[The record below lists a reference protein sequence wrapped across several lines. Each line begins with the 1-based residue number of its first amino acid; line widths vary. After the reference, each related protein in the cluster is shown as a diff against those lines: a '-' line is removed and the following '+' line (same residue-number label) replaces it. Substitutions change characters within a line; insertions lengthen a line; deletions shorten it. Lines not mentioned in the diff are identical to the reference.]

1 MTTLAP
7 THSHPTPNHTAWMA
21 TELSVINQ
29 LNERHVK
36 QIMDYSKGF
45 LDKTFPLAEGSHKDV
60 VCYMVYFQHLLAFFG
75 DGSKS
80 GLQNPA
86 QFVALSG
93 HREAPESLVLV
104 NEGRHVELVLNRH
117 GCNGEKDCAGIDDIQ
132 LQAKQITEPWFSM
145 LTGKQV
151 SKGCRSEKSFTAKDG
166 GPYHASAGS

>member
-1 MTTLAP
+1 MTTLAQQ
-7 THSHPTPNHTAWMA
+7 HSTPSQSHTAWMA

-36 QIMDYSKGF
+36 QVMDYSKGF
-45 LDKTFPLAEGSHKDV
+45 LDKTFPLAQGSHKDV
-60 VCYMVYFQHLLAFFG
+60 VCYMVYFQHLLAFFA

-104 NEGRHVELVLNRH
+104 NEGRHVELVLTRH
-117 GCNGEKDCAGIDDIQ
+117 GGNGEKDCESQDVG
-132 LQAKQITEPWFSM
+132 F
-145 LTGKQV
+145 
-151 SKGCRSEKSFTAKDG
+151 
-166 GPYHASAGS
+166 